1 MGCVTDSERRG
12 DGIWMELDPVS
23 THRPMKVEEL
33 IESQKR
39 RIAKKLNML
48 GVWEEKK
55 KYRRERK
62 KRPENESWNM
72 WDHFFSVL
80 NHLEFILCHFTIE
93 KIETMP

>member
-1 MGCVTDSERRG
+1 MGCVTDSEKRG
-12 DGIWMELDPVS
+12 NGIWMELDPVS

-55 KYRRERK
+55 KKIQKREEEKTRK
-62 KRPENESWNM
+62 QKLEHVGPFLFCFKSTCV
-72 WDHFFSVL
+72 HFMSL
-80 NHLEFILCHFTIE
+80 YNR
-93 KIETMP
+93 KI

>member
-12 DGIWMELDPVS
+12 DGIWMELDSVS

-55 KYRRERK
+55 NTEERGRK
-62 KRPENESWNM
+62 DQKTK
-72 WDHFFSVL
+72 VGT
-80 NHLEFILCHFTIE
+80 CGTISFLF
-93 KIETMP
+93 

>member
-48 GVWEEKK
+48 DVWEEKK
-55 KYRRERK
+55 KIQKREEEKTRK
-62 KRPENESWNM
+62 RK
-72 WDHFFSVL
+72 
-80 NHLEFILCHFTIE
+80 LEHVGPFLFCF
-93 KIETMP
+93 KSS